1 MNQKGSLRDR
11 YQKLLKE
18 RCRVRDLGLHMG
30 EFPTGPLNCIT
41 DVKGVLVGH
50 TTLVE
55 GSGRRKPGNG
65 PVRTGVTVVLPNDD
79 VYNHRVETGGFV
91 LSGAG
96 EIAGLTQAMEWG
108 IIETPILLTNTM
120 SVGRVSDGVVKWM
133 GKKYPALREQE
144 VVIPVVG
151 ECDDSFLND
160 SAGQHI
166 RPEHVFQALENAD
179 TGPVA
184 EGAVGAG
191 TGMVCCDF
199 KAGIGTASR
208 VVTVGDKKYRMG
220 VLVNSNFG
228 HMEHLRMDGYPV
240 GRILSQNQGN
250 YRRRTENYGS
260 IIVVLATDLPLVNR
274 QLNRICRRAALGV
287 GRVGSYGAHGSGEII
302 IGFSTTNTVKRSEE
316 EARRTLTVMADEKLD
331 PAYRAVIEMT
341 EEAILNS
348 ITMGVDME
356 GAGGNRVPAINLK
369 LLRGLLEHYNS
380 VQALVSSKE

>member
-1 MNQKGSLRDR
+1 MNHRGSLVDR
-11 YQKLLKE
+11 YAKLSAE
-18 RCRVRDLGLHMG
+18 RVRVRALGLTCG
-30 EFPTGPLNCIT
+30 EFPTGPNNAIT
-41 DVKGVLVGH
+41 DVRGVRVGH
-50 TTLVE
+50 TTLIE

-79 VYNHRVETGGFV
+79 VYNNPVETGGFV

-96 EIAGLTQAMEWG
+96 EVAGLTQAMEWG
-108 IIETPILLTNTM
+108 TIETPILLTNTM

-133 GKKYPALREQE
+133 GKKYPSLRDQE

-160 SAGQHI
+160 SAGRHI
-166 RPEHVFQALENAD
+166 RPEHVFQALENAKS
-179 TGPVA
+179 GPVL

-191 TGMVCCDF
+191 TGMICCDF
-199 KAGIGTASR
+199 KGGIGTSSR
-208 VVTVGDKKYRMG
+208 VLTVGDKKYRMG
-220 VLVNSNFG
+220 VLVVSNFG
-228 HMEHLRMDGYPV
+228 HMEHLRMDGYPI
-240 GRILSQNQGN
+240 GRILCQDQGN
-250 YRRRTENYGS
+250 YRRRIDNYGS

-274 QLNRICRRAALGV
+274 QLNRICRRAALGI

-302 IGFSTTNTVKRSEE
+302 VGFSTTNTVKRSDSQ
-316 EARRTLTVMADEKLD
+316 ARRSLTVMADAKLD
-331 PAYRAVIEMT
+331 PAYRAAIEAT

-356 GAGGNRVPAINLK
+356 GAGGNKVPAINLK